1 MTNGVRTLKPTW
13 TERLDA
19 GLDPMWDFLR
29 FHPEKPTVKDVEV
42 LENYLDDLRTLMVQ
56 KSAGQPGRES
66 KTSGYVA
73 FEDLEMT
80 INSIVIQTMWIY
92 LSGGLKML
100 KEVMKSE

>member
-1 MTNGVRTLKPTW
+1 MKPTW

-42 LENYLDDLRTLMVQ
+42 LENYLDDLRTLMAQ

-92 LSGGLKML
+92 LSGGTKML
-100 KEVMKSE
+100 KEVIK

>member
-1 MTNGVRTLKPTW
+1 MTNGVRTMKPTW

-42 LENYLDDLRTLMVQ
+42 LENYLDDLRTLMAQ
-56 KSAGQPGRES
+56 KSAGQPGREP

-100 KEVMKSE
+100 KEVVKSE

>member
-1 MTNGVRTLKPTW
+1 MTNGVRTMKPTW

-42 LENYLDDLRTLMVQ
+42 LENYLDDLRTLMAQ
-56 KSAGQPGRES
+56 KSAWQPGRES

>member
-1 MTNGVRTLKPTW
+1 MKPTW

-42 LENYLDDLRTLMVQ
+42 LENYLDDLRTLMAQ

-100 KEVMKSE
+100 KEVVK

>member
-1 MTNGVRTLKPTW
+1 MTNGVRTMKPTW

-42 LENYLDDLRTLMVQ
+42 LENYLDDLRTLMAQ

-100 KEVMKSE
+100 KEVVKSE

>member
-1 MTNGVRTLKPTW
+1 MKPTW
-13 TERLDA
+13 TERLDK
-19 GLDPMWDFLR
+19 GFDPMWSFLR

-42 LENYLDDLRTLMVQ
+42 LEKYLDDLRTLMVQ

-66 KTSGYVA
+66 KTSGYVE

-100 KEVMKSE
+100 KEGLINGE

>member
-1 MTNGVRTLKPTW
+1 MTNGVRTMKPTW

-66 KTSGYVA
+66 KTSGDVA

-80 INSIVIQTMWIY
+80 MNAIIIQTMWIY
-92 LSGGLKML
+92 LSGGTKML
-100 KEVMKSE
+100 KEVIKSE

>member
-1 MTNGVRTLKPTW
+1 MTNGVRTMKPTW
-13 TERLDA
+13 TEHLDA

-29 FHPEKPTVKDVEV
+29 FHPEKTTVHDIEV

-80 INSIVIQTMWIY
+80 MNAIIIQTMWIY
-92 LSGGLKML
+92 LAGGTKML
-100 KEVMKSE
+100 KEALK

>member
-1 MTNGVRTLKPTW
+1 
-13 TERLDA
+13 
-19 GLDPMWDFLR
+19 MWDFLR
-29 FHPEKPTVKDVEV
+29 FHPEKPTVQDIEV
-42 LENYLDDLRTLMVQ
+42 LEKYLDDLRTLMVQ
-56 KSAGQPGRES
+56 KSSGQPGRES

-100 KEVMKSE
+100 KEVVKSE

>member
-1 MTNGVRTLKPTW
+1 MKPTW
-13 TERLDA
+13 TERLDK
-19 GLDPMWDFLR
+19 GLDPMWNFLR
-29 FHPEKPTVKDVEV
+29 FHPEKPTVKDIEI
-42 LENYLDDLRTLMVQ
+42 LEKYLDDLRTLMVQ

-66 KTSGYVA
+66 KTSGYVE

-100 KEVMKSE
+100 KEGLINGE

>member
-1 MTNGVRTLKPTW
+1 MTNGVRTMKPTW

-100 KEVMKSE
+100 KEVVKSE

>member
-1 MTNGVRTLKPTW
+1 MKPTW
-13 TERLDA
+13 IERLDK
-19 GLDPMWDFLR
+19 GFDPMWNFLR
-29 FHPEKPTVKDVEV
+29 FHPEKPTVKDIEI
-42 LENYLDDLRTLMVQ
+42 LEKYLDDLRTLMVQ

-66 KTSGYVA
+66 KTSGYVE

-100 KEVMKSE
+100 KEGLINGE

>member
-1 MTNGVRTLKPTW
+1 
-13 TERLDA
+13 
-19 GLDPMWDFLR
+19 MWNFLR

-42 LENYLDDLRTLMVQ
+42 LEKYLDDLRTLMVQ

-66 KTSGYVA
+66 KTSGYVE

-100 KEVMKSE
+100 KEGLINGE

>member
-1 MTNGVRTLKPTW
+1 MKPTW

-80 INSIVIQTMWIY
+80 INSIVIQIMWIY

-100 KEVMKSE
+100 KEVVKSE

>member
-1 MTNGVRTLKPTW
+1 MTNGVRTMKPTW

-80 INSIVIQTMWIY
+80 INSIVIQIMWIY

-100 KEVMKSE
+100 KEVVKSE

>member
-1 MTNGVRTLKPTW
+1 M
-13 TERLDA
+13 
-19 GLDPMWDFLR
+19 
-29 FHPEKPTVKDVEV
+29 EV

-100 KEVMKSE
+100 KEVVK

>member
-1 MTNGVRTLKPTW
+1 
-13 TERLDA
+13 
-19 GLDPMWDFLR
+19 MWDFLR
-29 FHPEKPTVKDVEV
+29 FHPEKPTVKDIKI
-42 LENYLDDLRTLMVQ
+42 LEKYLDDLRTLMVQ

-66 KTSGYVA
+66 KTSGYVE

-100 KEVMKSE
+100 KEGLINGE

>member
-1 MTNGVRTLKPTW
+1 MRPTW
-13 TERLDA
+13 IERLNS
-19 GLDPMWDFLR
+19 GLDPMWNFLR

-92 LSGGLKML
+92 LSGGMKML
-100 KEVMKSE
+100 KEVVKDE

>member
-1 MTNGVRTLKPTW
+1 MRPTW
-13 TERLDA
+13 TERLNS

-29 FHPEKPTVKDVEV
+29 FHPEKPTVHDIEV

>member
-1 MTNGVRTLKPTW
+1 MKPTW
-13 TERLDA
+13 AERLNK

-29 FHPEKPTVKDVEV
+29 FHPEKPTVRDIEV

-100 KEVMKSE
+100 KEVVKSE

>member
-1 MTNGVRTLKPTW
+1 MTNGVRTMKPTW

-29 FHPEKPTVKDVEV
+29 FHPEKPTVQDIEV
-42 LENYLDDLRTLMVQ
+42 LEKYLDDLRTLMVQ

-100 KEVMKSE
+100 KEAIK